1 MARGK
6 RTTTE
11 AAEQAPEIDTEASG
25 PDAAATGDGD
35 GFDAIATAI
44 EDDDATQQDSE
55 PDAPPA
61 GQVIDLLKR
70 KAEGG
75 TWAALDPGVT
85 VERDEEPEVEAEEPT
100 QRPKPRPVD
109 RPAIPATGRQLLSTQ
124 TITIPVD
131 LDEHEVNERGRKLAA
146 TTNRED
152 ELKAEKSAF
161 LSTWNGQMKELQEE
175 RRKLSEA
182 VRSGRE
188 ERDYDVTVWADYD
201 AGRAEY
207 ITADGRVVQQRPL
220 TADEVAQGRQ
230 QRLPLAE

>member
-1 MARGK
+1 MARRK
-6 RTTTE
+6 STTTD
-11 AAEQAPEIDTEASG
+11 AAEQAPEIDAESSG
-25 PDAAATGDGD
+25 PDAAATDDGD

-44 EDDDATQQDSE
+44 EDDGATQQDSE
-55 PDAPPA
+55 PDAHPA

-85 VERDEEPEVEAEEPT
+85 VERDEEPEQPT

-109 RPAIPATGRQLLSTQ
+109 RPAIPATGRQRMSTQ
-124 TITIPVD
+124 TITVPVD

-188 ERDYDVTVWADYD
+188 ERDYSVTVWADYD

-207 ITADGRVVQQRPL
+207 ITADGRAVQQRPL

-230 QRLPLAE
+230 LRLPLAE